1 MPVRTFVFTGLLLV
15 VAASL
20 AAQHVVPEVHDFV
33 SFNHGVAVHSFQ
45 APAEQLDKAKAAL
58 NLNDVQVTA
67 ISALLKMRAETTHQV
82 LQDVEAAQRKLHEM
96 AGQTNANATEIG
108 TAFLAVQTAHE
119 RMVAAG
125 KKFRTDFEALLNAE
139 QRSLLARLNAASQQ
153 IEALRH
159 LELLEGGSMEM
170 ALPFHKFGSIEMAEP
185 GVRVKRIVV
194 GNQ

>member
-1 MPVRTFVFTGLLLV
+1 
-15 VAASL
+15 
-20 AAQHVVPEVHDFV
+20 
-33 SFNHGVAVHSFQ
+33 
-45 APAEQLDKAKAAL
+45 
-58 NLNDVQVTA
+58 
-67 ISALLKMRAETTHQV
+67 
-82 LQDVEAAQRKLHEM
+82 M

-153 IEALRH
+153 IEALRN
-159 LELLEGGSMEM
+159 LELLEGGLMEM